1 MGEIFQKIVNFL
13 VKFTKGQK
21 NERKF
26 RKFKRKSSENSKKF
40 TKKCEFI
47 GENKIH
53 KSGKI
58 AQEFSKFKRE
68 IPKIHAHEV
77 YKKFRK
83 VLQRRCGRAKRENF
97 DKEIFAQKMQKNAEI
112 FDKCEAAEL
121 NSAYLKDLQGFVN
134 ACLAPKCDK
143 QRLLAKANALD
154 KLKNAKK
161 KGEKHKKNARNYD
174 SSDI

>member
-1 MGEIFQKIVNFL
+1 MKENSANLNAKVAKTPKNSQKSANSSAKTTKSTKVAKSPKFQKFTRTKYIRNL
-13 VKFTKGQK
+13 EKFY
-21 NERKF
+21 NAAV
-26 RKFKRKSSENSKKF
+26 
-40 TKKCEFI
+40 
-47 GENKIH
+47 
-53 KSGKI
+53 SG
-58 AQEFSKFKRE
+58 
-68 IPKIHAHEV
+68 
-77 YKKFRK
+77 
-83 VLQRRCGRAKRENF
+83 LKRENF
-97 DKEIFAQKMQKNAEI
+97 DKEIFAQRMQKNAEI

-143 QRLLAKANALD
+143 QGLLAKANALD